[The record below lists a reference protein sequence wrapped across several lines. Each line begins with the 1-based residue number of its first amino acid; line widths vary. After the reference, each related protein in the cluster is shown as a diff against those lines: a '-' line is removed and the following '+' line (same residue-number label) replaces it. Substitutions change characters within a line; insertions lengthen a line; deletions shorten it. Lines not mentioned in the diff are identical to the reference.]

1 MNLIPNGLLVA
12 AMSLAPLAGWA
23 GNPENPAG
31 KTVPSVP
38 VASTPAP
45 EVDLTKIEP
54 IPYSPRQ
61 KRDPFSA
68 PSETERGGRG
78 DLVDDI
84 GVKGRV
90 ISNGKVLLVVTD
102 SRGNIRTL
110 PVGHRFKDG
119 EIVAISE
126 RAVTFHQWE
135 INSTNKSV
143 YRTLVKTFKP
153 EEGKP

>member
-1 MNLIPNGLLVA
+1 M
-12 AMSLAPLAGWA
+12 
-23 GNPENPAG
+23 
-31 KTVPSVP
+31 
-38 VASTPAP
+38 
-45 EVDLTKIEP
+45 
-54 IPYSPRQ
+54 
-61 KRDPFSA
+61 
-68 PSETERGGRG
+68 
-78 DLVDDI
+78 DDI